1 MPLSISSNVMKIAIG
16 ADHRGFPL
24 KEHIRRYLER
34 KGHRVTDYGADS
46 ASPVDYPDYAFTVAR
61 SVATGNARFGI
72 LICLTG
78 QGMIMAANKV
88 KGVRAA
94 LCTTVQAARLTR
106 AHNDANI
113 LVIPGYLVY
122 GAKIRSIVSVFFA
135 THFEGGRHKKRVDKI
150 HRYEYRYH

>member
-1 MPLSISSNVMKIAIG
+1 MKIAIG
-16 ADHRGFPL
+16 ADHRGFL
-24 KEHIRRYLER
+24 IK
-34 KGHRVTDYGADS
+34 KGHSINDFGADS
-46 ASPVDYPDYAFTVAR
+46 TSPVDYPDYAFAVAR
-61 SVATGNARFGI
+61 SVASDKARFGI

-94 LCTTVQAARLTR
+94 LCTTVQTARLTR

-113 LVIPGYLVY
+113 LVIPGYLEY
-122 GAKIRSIVSVFFA
+122 SAKVRSIISAFF
-135 THFEGGRHKKRVDKI
+135 TTRFEGGRHKKRIDKI